1 VTTRPSL
8 AVVGSGVAGLYAAV
22 AAAERGHPT
31 VLLTKDRLQ
40 DSNTWYAQGGL
51 AAVGPDG
58 IAAGDSVEQHVADT
72 LRAGARLNDAGAVRL
87 LCAAAWPQVERLAA
101 LGAAFDTDAAGT
113 RYLLGLEAAHA
124 HPRILHAGG
133 DTTGRAL
140 SRALIAACRRLEAQG
155 RLEIRE
161 GAFVTALLHD
171 AGRVAGVR
179 VLGPGRQAG
188 PDAAV
193 REREL
198 VAAGA
203 GTAGSGNRDRFGAPG
218 AQTPPAEPATELHST
233 TELRSTTQLRS
244 VTELRADA
252 VLLATGGIGGLYPQT
267 TNPAGATGD
276 GAALAWEAGAVL
288 ADAEFVQFH
297 PTLVPQG
304 PFMVS
309 EAVRGEG
316 AVLLDGT
323 GRRFMPD
330 VHPDAELAPRDVVAR
345 AIHRTRAA
353 TGAVHLDATG
363 VERARGTG
371 FLARRFPGITAR
383 LAELGFDLAAGPVP
397 VAEAQHYWMGGVLT
411 DGAGRT
417 TVPGLL
423 AAGETACTGVHGANR
438 LASNS
443 LLEALVYAWRA
454 VAALDPASAES
465 AAGPGAT
472 ATTEALAGVDTLDTA
487 AGNAGPT
494 GTRPVER
501 ADLHA
506 VTGPA
511 LGVERDAARLRDAA
525 GRLALLH
532 AQHHGTEHRGT
543 EHRGTGR
550 PGVELSNLLVL
561 GRVVAAAAALRENSL
576 GAHYRTDHPRH
587 PATSARYGF
596 VRRGGPTAETN
607 LLRTLQTGPA
617 TA

>member
-1 VTTRPSL
+1 MTTRPSL
-8 AVVGSGVAGLYAAV
+8 AIVGSGVAGLYAAV
-22 AAAERGHPT
+22 AAAERGHAV

-40 DSNTWYAQGGL
+40 DSNSWYAQGGL
-51 AAVGPDG
+51 AAVGPAG

-87 LCAAAWPQVERLAA
+87 LCAAAWPQVEHLAA
-101 LGAAFDTDAAGT
+101 LGSRFDTDATGT

-133 DTTGRAL
+133 DATGRAL

-179 VLGPGRQAG
+179 LLGSERGAEREAV
-188 PDAAV
+188 V

-198 VAAGA
+198 VAVGA
-203 GTAGSGNRDRFGAPG
+203 GVSGSGPGERDPFGADAPSELRG
-218 AQTPPAEPATELHST
+218 ITELHCATEL
-233 TELRSTTQLRS
+233 R
-244 VTELRADA
+244 VDA

-330 VHPDAELAPRDVVAR
+330 LHPDAELAPRDVVAR

-363 VERARGTG
+363 VDRARGTG

-411 DGAGRT
+411 DDAGRT

-454 VAALDPASAES
+454 VAALDPAAADPAGDEFTSAGLEGT
-465 AAGPGAT
+465 AAT
-472 ATTEALAGVDTLDTA
+472 AALEAVDTLDTVPA
-487 AGNAGPT
+487 AGHAAPVDAPPVNLAG
-494 GTRPVER
+494 
-501 ADLHA
+501 LHA

-511 LGVERDAARLRDAA
+511 LGVERDAAGLRDAA
-525 GRLALLH
+525 GRLARLQ
-532 AQHHGTEHRGT
+532 AQHHDA
-543 EHRGTGR
+543 GR
-550 PGVELSNLLVL
+550 PEDAGRPAVELSNLLVL

-576 GAHYRTDHPRH
+576 GAHYRTDHPQP
-587 PATSARYGF
+587 PATAARHGF
-596 VRRGGPTAETN
+596 VRRGTTAAATIRS
-607 LLRTLQTGPA
+607 RTTQTGPA

>member
-1 VTTRPSL
+1 MTRRPSL
-8 AVVGSGVAGLYAAV
+8 AIVGSGVAGLYAAV
-22 AAAERGHPT
+22 AAAERGHAA

-40 DSNTWYAQGGL
+40 DSNSWYAQGGL

-58 IAAGDSVEQHVADT
+58 AAAGDSVEQHVADT

-87 LCAAAWPQVERLAA
+87 LCAAAWPQVRRLAA
-101 LGAAFDTDAAGT
+101 LGSAFDTDATGT

-133 DTTGRAL
+133 DATGRAL

-179 VLGPGRQAG
+179 LLRAG
-188 PDAAV
+188 QRTGQRAGA
-193 REREL
+193 REL

-203 GTAGSGNRDRFGAPG
+203 GARGAGVSGMSGAGERDPLGAG
-218 AQTPPAEPATELHST
+218 AGEEGCAEE
-233 TELRSTTQLRS
+233 
-244 VTELRADA
+244 VRADV
-252 VLLATGGIGGLYPQT
+252 VLLATGGIGALYPQT
-267 TNPAGATGD
+267 TNPSGATGD

-297 PTLVPQG
+297 PTLVPHG

-363 VERARGTG
+363 VERVRGAG
-371 FLARRFPGITAR
+371 FLARRFPAITAR
-383 LAELGFDLAAGPVP
+383 LAELGFDLATAPVP

-454 VAALDPASAES
+454 VAALDPHAPDTEAPGS
-465 AAGPGAT
+465 AAA
-472 ATTEALAGVDTLDTA
+472 TEALAGVHALDTA
-487 AGNAGPT
+487 PAGPA
-494 GTRPVER
+494 RPHPAPPDL

-506 VTGPA
+506 VTGTG
-511 LGVERDAARLRDAA
+511 LGVERDAAGLRAAADRLARLQADHHRVRGPQDA
-525 GRLALLH
+525 GRTA
-532 AQHHGTEHRGT
+532 
-543 EHRGTGR
+543 
-550 PGVELSNLLVL
+550 VELSNLLVL
-561 GRVVAAAAALRENSL
+561 GRVVASAAALRENSL
-576 GAHYRTDHPRH
+576 GAHCRTDHPQP
-587 PATSARYGF
+587 PATAARHGF
-596 VRRGGPTAETN
+596 VRRTT
-607 LLRTLQTGPA
+607 TQTGPA